1 MRNAKNRLRRYGA
14 NLVINE
20 GADPFV
26 TGALMGTIAA
36 IMEPSKKSRGGRKTG
51 TRKRR

>member
-1 MRNAKNRLRRYGA
+1 MRNAKNRLRRKGA
-14 NLVINE
+14 NLVLNE

-36 IMEPSKKSRGGRKTG
+36 EMELTKKSRSGEK
-51 TRKRR
+51 